1 MTTMSSLSS
10 SQTFPVPPDETARLA
25 ALHDYGVLDS
35 LPEQSFDDLTAL
47 AAFICGTPIALI
59 SLLDSDR
66 QWFKSHHGLD
76 ATETPRSQAFCSH
89 AIIKPEEVMVVP
101 NALEDKRFADNPLVT
116 EETHLRFYAGAPLVN
131 EAGHALGTLCVIDR
145 EPRELNDAQKVALEA
160 LGRQVVAQLEL
171 LKRTR
176 LLQRQAAITQQKTEE
191 LEVTVQQLQQA
202 QTSLISTEKMSTLG
216 YLVKGIAHEI
226 NNPVSFIS
234 GNLRHLNAYTDDLL
248 TLLDLYQKQ
257 TTLEPSPELEALL
270 EEIDLEY
277 LKQDLPNLYQSM
289 GAGTTRIQ
297 SIVKSLKLFSR
308 LDEKGLKNI
317 DINVNLDAVLTL
329 LQVQCDEQELPIQ
342 IVREYGEGLP
352 RIACDAGK
360 INQAFMSIFQN
371 AMDALKRSISNG
383 LYSGDRPKITVTT
396 AAIDSDHIKI
406 CISDNGSGIL
416 PEAQEK
422 IFEPFFSTKPIG
434 QGTGLGLAICRQI
447 IHQHNGAIACIS
459 EQNLGTAFDVVL
471 PVKVSRFEGEFVS
484 LA

>member
-1 MTTMSSLSS
+1 MTTMSSMSS
-10 SQTFPVPPDETARLA
+10 SQAFPVPSDETARLA
-25 ALHDYGVLDS
+25 ALYDYEVLDS

-66 QWFKSHHGLD
+66 QWFKSHHGLA

-89 AIIKPEEVMVVP
+89 AILKPEEVMVVP
-101 NALEDKRFADNPLVT
+101 NALEDKRFVDNPLVT
-116 EETHLRFYAGAPLVN
+116 EETQLRFYAGAPLVT
-131 EAGHALGTLCVIDR
+131 ESGHALGTLCVIDR
-145 EPRELNDAQKVALEA
+145 EPRDLNNAQKAALEA

-176 LLQRQAAITQQKTEE
+176 QLQQQAAITQQKTEE
-191 LEVTVQQLQQA
+191 LEVTVRQLQQA
-202 QTSLISTEKMSTLG
+202 QTSLISTEKLSTLG

-234 GNLRHLNAYTDDLL
+234 GNLRHLNGYTNDLL
-248 TLLDLYQKQ
+248 ALLDLYQKQ
-257 TTLEPSPELEALL
+257 TTLEPGSELEELL
-270 EEIDLEY
+270 EEIDLDY

-297 SIVKSLKLFSR
+297 SIVKSLQLFSR

-317 DINVNLDAVLTL
+317 DLNVNLDAVLTL

-342 IVREYGEGLP
+342 ITKEYGEGLP

-371 AMDALKRSISNG
+371 AMDALKQNIRNG
-383 LYSGDRPKITVTT
+383 NYSGDRPNITVTT
-396 AAIDSDHIKI
+396 KAIDSHRIKI
-406 CISDNGSGIL
+406 CISDNGLGIL
-416 PEAQEK
+416 PEVKGK

-447 IHQHNGAIACIS
+447 IHQHCGAIACHS
-459 EQNLGTAFDVVL
+459 EQNLGTTFDIVL
-471 PVKVSRFEGEFVS
+471 PVSAKRFEGEFVR
-484 LA
+484 LP

>member
-47 AAFICGTPIALI
+47 AAYICGTSIALI

-101 NALEDKRFADNPLVT
+101 NALEDERFADNPLVT
-116 EETHLRFYAGAPLVN
+116 EASHVRFYAGAPLVN

-145 EPRELNDAQKVALEA
+145 EPRELTDAQKVALEA

-176 LLQRQAAITQQKTEE
+176 LLQQQAAITQQKTEE

-234 GNLRHLNAYTDDLL
+234 GNLRHLNGYTDDLL

-257 TTLEPSPELEALL
+257 TTPEPSPELEELL
-270 EEIDLEY
+270 EEIDLDY
-277 LKQDLPNLYQSM
+277 LKRDLPNLYQSM

-297 SIVKSLKLFSR
+297 SIVESLQLFSR
-308 LDEKGLKNI
+308 LDEKGLKDI
-317 DINVNLDAVLTL
+317 DINANLDAVLTL
-329 LQVQCDEQELPIQ
+329 LQVQCGEQKLPIQ
-342 IVREYGEGLP
+342 ITKRYGEDLP
-352 RIACDAGK
+352 RIVCDASK
-360 INQAFMSIFQN
+360 INQAFMAIFQN
-371 AMDALKRSISNG
+371 ALDTLKWDIENG
-383 LYSGDRPKITVTT
+383 SHSGDRPQITVTT
-396 AAIDSDHIKI
+396 AAIDSNNIKI

-447 IHQHNGAIACIS
+447 IHQHRGAIACIS
-459 EQNLGTAFDVVL
+459 EQNLGTTFDVVL
-471 PVKVSRFEGEFVS
+471 PVNASRFEGEFVR
-484 LA
+484 LP